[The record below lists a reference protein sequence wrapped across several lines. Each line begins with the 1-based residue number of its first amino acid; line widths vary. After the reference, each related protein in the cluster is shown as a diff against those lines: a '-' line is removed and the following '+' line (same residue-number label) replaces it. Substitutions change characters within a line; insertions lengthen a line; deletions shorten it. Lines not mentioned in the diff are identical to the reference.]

1 MDNETKWMEQLATTL
16 EIRIGELSS
25 SFLNE
30 LVEYVGESGVKALG
44 IDCSNLYRA
53 TPAEYWSVTMHDIY
67 GQVRA
72 LYLVIELLDARNN
85 KNKTLPLEDLG

>member
-1 MDNETKWMEQLATTL
+1 MDNETRWMEKLATTL
-16 EIRIGELSS
+16 EIRIGTLSS
-25 SFLNE
+25 SFFKE
-30 LVEYVGESGVKALG
+30 LVEYVGKDGVKTLG
-44 IDCSNLYRA
+44 IDCANLYHT
-53 TPAEYWSVTMHDIY
+53 TPIEYWSVAMHDIY